1 MCFALW
7 YKLFTA
13 KARKKSEG
21 GGGRKR
27 CGLRVVDSSNIQGT
41 TPTGISFS
49 NPACYCFVGEKP
61 MQVQISNKY
70 PVWPDFVLLTY
81 RTENK
86 KKNKPSCHSLANNR
100 APTCSHMLCTGSVRL
115 ILFVL
120 SRLFNSF
127 TTIELRKRT
136 VSSSLRLYKKWW
148 CIFVE
153 FKSLQE
159 LDKHFKHG

>member
-21 GGGRKR
+21 GGHKR

-61 MQVQISNKY
+61 MQVQILKYTLSDRTFSCWLIEQKTKRKTNLPVTLWLTTELQHVHTCCVQDRSDWFCLCFQDFLTPSPPSNWGSEQFHLHY
-70 PVWPDFVLLTY
+70 DFT
-81 RTENK
+81 
-86 KKNKPSCHSLANNR
+86 
-100 APTCSHMLCTGSVRL
+100 
-115 ILFVL
+115 
-120 SRLFNSF
+120 
-127 TTIELRKRT
+127 
-136 VSSSLRLYKKWW
+136 
-148 CIFVE
+148 
-153 FKSLQE
+153 KSGDAYL
-159 LDKHFKHG
+159 